1 MNIFCLV
8 AHPDDETILTGG
20 VLALLTARG
29 AAVHVACL
37 TRGEGGDL
45 GEPPLTDREHLG
57 EVREQEMVCAVGKL
71 GGKSLT
77 FLGYTDPTVGP
88 GEQLFAPAHNPV
100 MLAGQIA
107 AAIKQFKID
116 AVLTHGSNGEY
127 GHPAHVLLHQMA
139 LAVMAG
145 LHKEQGE
152 HMAHRPPMAGSPLP
166 ANSYGQTH
174 VSAPLLY
181 TFAANFPEHP
191 RPRLANADDPADLVL
206 DVSPVLDKKEAAALC
221 HKTQNPLFVRRR
233 SQELGRPVTVREA
246 LLTVE
251 SLHRLFGAPDD
262 GLMKVLTG

>member
-1 MNIFCLV
+1 
-8 AHPDDETILTGG
+8 
-20 VLALLTARG
+20 
-29 AAVHVACL
+29 
-37 TRGEGGDL
+37 
-45 GEPPLTDREHLG
+45 
-57 EVREQEMVCAVGKL
+57 
-71 GGKSLT
+71 
-77 FLGYTDPTVGP
+77 
-88 GEQLFAPAHNPV
+88 
-100 MLAGQIA
+100 
-107 AAIKQFKID
+107 
-116 AVLTHGSNGEY
+116 
-127 GHPAHVLLHQMA
+127 
-139 LAVMAG
+139 
-145 LHKEQGE
+145 
-152 HMAHRPPMAGSPLP
+152 MAGSPLP